1 MVFRSMPKTT
11 CKAISGAMDLT
22 VAKLC
27 VSQQVSRNHC
37 DWKFSLSKVALGY
50 LSSAIP
56 SEGKT
61 LRPDGGALESED
73 MGPFSMKLLLFSH
86 CWHFYIWS
94 LRLCD
99 YIKANHICLV
109 EINNQVCSSHWLDEN
124 SNGNGIEWQWLLI
137 FGAFLLDSWLIDLLY
152 SPEPLNALLLIPGQ
166 EYRLDGLL

>member
-22 VAKLC
+22 VAKLFL
-27 VSQQVSRNHC
+27 SQQVSRNHC

-61 LRPDGGALESED
+61 LRPDGALESED

-86 CWHFYIWS
+86 CWHFYMWS

-99 YIKANHICLV
+99 YIKSNHICLV
-109 EINNQVCSSHWLDEN
+109 EINNQICCSHWLDEN
-124 SNGNGIEWQWLLI
+124 SNGNGIEGLLI
-137 FGAFLLDSWLIDLLY
+137 FGASLLESWLTDILY
-152 SPEPLNALLLIPGQ
+152 SSEPLNALLLVFCTVTSTDWMD
-166 EYRLDGLL
+166 YLL